1 MFLSICIKNSFCV
14 SLIHH
19 PSTPSSE
26 RSFSSTTRKN
36 RLSGRYSLRN
46 QSTTSSQEFLQ
57 FSNSI
62 QCIDTS
68 YVSHGHPNSCPE
80 EREYEDHFLKS
91 CVLHRLCVCIGII
104 KPHGFPQGVKWS
116 VVKVS
121 SCDGDCPTTISGVSV
136 IQCIRC

>member
-36 RLSGRYSLRN
+36 NPLGIYSLRN

-68 YVSHGHPNSCPE
+68 LCHTDTPIHGPE
-80 EREYEDHFLKS
+80 EREYEDQFLKS

-104 KPHGFPQGVKWS
+104 KPPQDEEVVKWS
-116 VVKVS
+116 VHELVG
-121 SCDGDCPTTISGVSV
+121 CSGQITS
-136 IQCIRC
+136 

>member
-36 RLSGRYSLRN
+36 NPLGIYSLRN

-68 YVSHGHPNSCPE
+68 LCHTDTPIHGPE
-80 EREYEDHFLKS
+80 EREYEDQFLKS

-116 VVKVS
+116 LVEVVTDLKN
-121 SCDGDCPTTISGVSV
+121 
-136 IQCIRC
+136 